1 MRTVRRLLAAVL
13 FVAAL
18 VGGWRFAHQNQAP
31 VTLDY
36 FFGVA
41 EAIPLW
47 TALAAAFGLGV
58 ALAAAF
64 GLYQAARLSLT
75 ARRWR
80 KTAGGLESEL
90 HQLRN
95 LPLASQS
102 DASLRGSAGGRP
114 PEPRGGPPGAGTAAA
129 AGALEPT
136 ARGR

>member
-18 VGGWRFAHQNQAP
+18 VGGWRFADQNQTP

-41 EAIPLW
+41 EALPLW
-47 TALAAAFGLGV
+47 AALAAAFGLGF
-58 ALAAAF
+58 ALAGAL

-95 LPLASQS
+95 LPLATQQEG
-102 DASLRGSAGGRP
+102 SLRGSAGGRP
-114 PEPRGGPPGAGTAAA
+114 PEPRGGPSGAGTAVA

-136 ARGR
+136 TRGR